1 MTTLEIPVGSAS
13 VEAFAGRPADDAD
26 HPGVLFL
33 VDAIGLRPQ
42 IQAMVDRIASWGYV
56 VLAPNLFFRT
66 GSVAELAP
74 TEDLREPGAREAFF
88 AGVGPRFAGLGA
100 RDGEDDL
107 PAYLEALRGLP
118 GVAPGP
124 IGVTGYCLGARIATR
139 AAALLP
145 EDVAAV
151 GGFHGGRLV
160 TDAEDSPHHGL
171 PRARAEF
178 VYGHA
183 DHDASMPPE
192 AVEALGVALTEAGLV
207 HTNAIY
213 PDAPH
218 GYTMA
223 DTSMYQEVGAQ
234 RHYGELQALLA
245 RTL

>member
-1 MTTLEIPVGSAS
+1 
-13 VEAFAGRPADDAD
+13 
-26 HPGVLFL
+26 
-33 VDAIGLRPQ
+33 
-42 IQAMVDRIASWGYV
+42 
-56 VLAPNLFFRT
+56 
-66 GSVAELAP
+66 
-74 TEDLREPGAREAFF
+74 
-88 AGVGPRFAGLGA
+88 
-100 RDGEDDL
+100 
-107 PAYLEALRGLP
+107 
-118 GVAPGP
+118 
-124 IGVTGYCLGARIATR
+124 
-139 AAALLP
+139 
-145 EDVAAV
+145 
-151 GGFHGGRLV
+151 V

-234 RHYGELQALLA
+234 RHYEELRALFA